1 MIDLDTWDLAALAR
15 LWRCGRPFPH
25 VVIDDLVS
33 SSELSSLCAAFDEEP
48 ASEIRDDI
56 FQMMASARSPESAP
70 FKRFAT
76 ALERPEVLAAVRAI
90 TALGVHRVDARAF
103 AYLPGHYLLPHA
115 DLDAGRKRLVAY
127 AFYIACDDLEGG
139 ELELFDCEVTGEDIV
154 ATHPG
159 PRLSPVANRLV
170 LFAVTPSSLHRVR
183 EVTNGARL
191 SIAGWFSS

>member
-1 MIDLDTWDLAALAR
+1 MIDPDTWDLAALAR
-15 LWRCGRPFPH
+15 LWPSARPFPH
-25 VVIDDLVS
+25 VVIDELVS
-33 SSELSSLCAAFDEEP
+33 PAELSTLQTAFEEEP

-56 FQMMASARSPESAP
+56 FQMMASALIPESAA

-76 ALERPEVLAAVRAI
+76 ALQRQEVLAAVRAI
-90 TALGVHRVDARAF
+90 TGLEVRRVDARAF

-115 DLDAGRKRLVAY
+115 DLDAGRKRRVAY

-191 SIAGWFSS
+191 SIAGWFSA